1 MEETKQTKNLN
12 LTITS
17 WNVRGIR
24 KLIKLKQVLNR
35 VKYLKSQI
43 VFIQETHLTKT
54 DIHKLNRKWQGQIF
68 HAPFTSQARGV
79 TILIHKS
86 VPFQKSKLMID
97 TGGRYIIVQ
106 GTILLQKVNL
116 INVYGPNDGSPTFF
130 ENLLLNVS
138 ALEGPYIVGGDFNCT
153 LNPILQIL
161 TERCFTWQ
169 D

>member
-1 MEETKQTKNLN
+1 MEETEQIKKINI
-12 LTITS
+12 TITS

-35 VKYLKSQI
+35 IKYLKSQI

-68 HAPFTSQARGV
+68 NALFTSQARGL

-106 GTILLQKVNL
+106 GTILSQKINL
-116 INVYGPNDGSPTFF
+116 INVYGPNDDSPFFLKTFF
-130 ENLLLNVS
+130 
-138 ALEGPYIVGGDFNCT
+138 
-153 LNPILQIL
+153 
-161 TERCFTWQ
+161 
-169 D
+169 